1 MKKTEYEMPPEYH
14 ESTAKLLELYEMRDE
29 YEKKLRDF
37 PLLMT
42 DEMRRGKFEVDRE
55 IDKFENALAEQ
66 YEAHQLYKSLEDTQN
81 QLADVMLLRTMEMYI
96 NIKHKAP
103 ELLEGFEKLIH
114 ESFSPEDVE
123 AYLDQVAIMET
134 TRLKEILADKTTN
147 SDAL

>member
-14 ESTAKLLELYEMRDE
+14 ENTAKLLELFEMRDE

-42 DEMRRGKFEVDRE
+42 DEMKRGKFEIERE
-55 IDKFENALAEQ
+55 IDKFETALAEQ
-66 YEAHQLYKSLEDTQN
+66 YEAHQLMRTLEDKQE
-81 QLADVMLLRTMEMYI
+81 QLVDRMLLQTMEMYI

-103 ELLEGFEKLIH
+103 DLLEGFEKLIY

-123 AYLDQVAIMET
+123 SYLDQVAIMET
-134 TRLKEILADKTTN
+134 TRLDEILADKPK
-147 SDAL
+147 